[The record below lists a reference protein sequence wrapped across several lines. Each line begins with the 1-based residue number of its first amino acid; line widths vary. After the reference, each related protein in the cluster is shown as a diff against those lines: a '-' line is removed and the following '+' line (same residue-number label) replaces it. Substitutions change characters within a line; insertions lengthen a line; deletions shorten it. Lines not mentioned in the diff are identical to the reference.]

1 MVNCEAVTRF
11 LDVGVSLC
19 NRSAF
24 EHRREKPI
32 TTLPAGNR
40 AQVGATEQAIH
51 IVNRE
56 LA

>member
-1 MVNCEAVTRF
+1 VFNCGAVTV
-11 LDVGVSLC
+11 LGVGVSPH
-19 NRSAF
+19 NPSRF

-40 AQVGATEQAIH
+40 AQVGTTEQAIH